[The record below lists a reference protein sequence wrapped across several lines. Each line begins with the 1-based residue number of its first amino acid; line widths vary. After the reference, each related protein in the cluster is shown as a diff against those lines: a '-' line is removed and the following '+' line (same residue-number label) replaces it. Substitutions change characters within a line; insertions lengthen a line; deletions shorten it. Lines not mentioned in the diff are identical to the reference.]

1 MNSLFFRN
9 GKIYL
14 SENADLYEGGK
25 LKKKY
30 NITVFAIDTGVP
42 VRETAQATVIVNVLD
57 INNKK
62 PLFKKDINYVAHL
75 SERTPFGV
83 VIAFTFAK

>member
-1 MNSLFFRN
+1 M
-9 GKIYL
+9 
-14 SENADLYEGGK
+14 YESGR

-62 PLFKKDINYVAHL
+62 PTFKRDINYVAHL
-75 SERTPFGV
+75 SERTPFGK
-83 VIAFTFAK
+83 IYFYLL